1 MPPKLRIVYHSDEF
15 GDPASYFHLEKSEG
29 LRVIAILKL
38 LPQLTEWTPAPEIAK
53 RIKAKLPATLQTL
66 SKLAGA
72 EYIDIELPT
81 SKRKVLAKRPIL
93 LLMKEKYNPRNEQ
106 TGKKYLRAG
115 VWVRN

>member
-15 GDPASYFHLEKSEG
+15 DEVLSYFHLEKSEG

-38 LPQLTEWTPAPEIAK
+38 LPQLTEWMPAQEITK

-72 EYIDIELPT
+72 VSGHL
-81 SKRKVLAKRPIL
+81 K
-93 LLMKEKYNPRNEQ
+93 
-106 TGKKYLRAG
+106 
-115 VWVRN
+115 